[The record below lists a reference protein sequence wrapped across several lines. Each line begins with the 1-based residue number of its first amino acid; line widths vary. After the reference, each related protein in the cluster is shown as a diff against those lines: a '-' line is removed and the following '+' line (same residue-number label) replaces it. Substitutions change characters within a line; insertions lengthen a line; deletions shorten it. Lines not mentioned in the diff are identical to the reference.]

1 MSEANTP
8 DLIGALDAIDAA
20 NADDPNHVEGQP
32 RAQFEGQLAT
42 QWVAQLAGNPNDALV
57 LAARAHH
64 LRRWVVPRA
73 DYPEGRAGYLKWRKD
88 QKVRHGQEVAE
99 ILAQHGYADDVISRA
114 ADLLERKGLGTDV
127 DTQVLE
133 DAACLVFLE
142 TQYQATLDR
151 LDHDQMVNVV
161 AKTLKKMS
169 PRAIDMA
176 GTLPLSESGQALLN
190 EAAVAVRSAH

>member
-1 MSEANTP
+1 MTTP

-20 NADDPNHVEGQP
+20 NADDPNRVEGQA
-32 RAQFEGQLAT
+32 RAQLEGQLAT
-42 QWVAQLAGNPNDALV
+42 EWVALLAGNPNDELV

-64 LRRWVVPRA
+64 LRRWVVPRSG
-73 DYPEGRAGYLKWRKD
+73 YPEGRAGYLKWRKD

-99 ILAQHGYADDVISRA
+99 VLAANGYGEESISRT

-161 AKTLKKMS
+161 VKTLRKMS
-169 PRAIDMA
+169 PRAIEMA
-176 GTLPLSESGQALLN
+176 GTLRLSESGEALLN
-190 EAAVAVRSAH
+190 EAVAVAASRSAD

>member
-1 MSEANTP
+1 MTEP
-8 DLIGALDAIDAA
+8 DLIASLEAIDQA
-20 NADDPNHVEGQP
+20 NADDPNQIDGQP
-32 RAQFEGQLAT
+32 RAQLEGQLAT
-42 QWVAQLAGNPNDALV
+42 EWVAQLAGNPNDALV

-88 QKVRHGQEVAE
+88 QKVRHGLEIAE
-99 ILAQHGYADDVISRA
+99 IMQANGYGDEAIART

-133 DAACLVFLE
+133 DVACLVFLE
-142 TQYQATLDR
+142 TQYQSTLDR

-161 AKTLKKMS
+161 AKTLQKMS
-169 PRAIDMA
+169 PRAIKLA
-176 GTLPLSESGQALLN
+176 GTIPLSEAGAALLD
-190 EAAVAVRSAH
+190 EAIAAARFAR